1 MSRLTS
7 GLATEVKEY
16 QWSAKCQR
24 GGNAMVYAAC
34 RPFDTPDAID
44 GVSAA
49 VWVCKMISFKIEGRA
64 TARKLRV
71 SFPYLHVKKKSVRI
85 KYACQK

>member
-1 MSRLTS
+1 
-7 GLATEVKEY
+7 
-16 QWSAKCQR
+16 
-24 GGNAMVYAAC
+24 MVYAAC

-71 SFPYLHVKKKSVRI
+71 SFPYLHVKKKERAYKVRLSEV
-85 KYACQK
+85 KLLSLAG